1 MTRFFPAGYGFEF
14 ICFILESRWAI
25 FVGCLMSAIICQWI
39 TSCGWLGFFLGGTI
53 IPMLTILVATF
64 LLYLG
69 SHIGAGGPADWED
82 WIDVKDQSLKKKY
95 HKKKIPMD
103 QVYEAY
109 ISGNIDFKKDVYET
123 MLHRNELF
131 SFSFSFKL
139 SVKWFFGTLLK
150 QGVGHSPAMDK
161 SEIKPVYDRGNDF
174 YNWFLGETMVYTS
187 GIFEDEDEKLTTA
200 QIRKMET
207 VCRFVHMKNGSEHLD
222 IGCGWG
228 TLLRHA
234 AKVRNANSVGITL
247 AKNQK
252 EWHEKK
258 CEEEN
263 VKNADSWVMDY
274 RDLPTN
280 KKYDCITCLEMA
292 EHVGIRNFQAFLLQ
306 VKNLLKDDG
315 LFYLQIA
322 GLRRAWQYED
332 LVWGIFMGKYIFP
345 AADASCPLGFVTSQ
359 LERAGF
365 EVHRVENTG
374 VHYSLTIKAWYKN
387 WIKNK
392 ELIIKKYGTYW
403 FRLWTMFL
411 AWSTIIAS
419 QGSSTV
425 FMITS
430 NINHKNDLKSVYN
443 GKTLKLFNRI
453 GHWIGKDR
461 IATQQ

>member
-1 MTRFFPAGYGFEF
+1 MTRLLPAGYGFEF
-14 ICFILESRWAI
+14 VCFLLESRWALPL
-25 FVGCLMSAIICQWI
+25 GCVVSAIICQWA
-39 TSCGWLGFFLGGTI
+39 TSCGWLGFFVGGTI
-53 IPMLTILVATF
+53 IPMLTILIATF
-64 LLYLG
+64 MLFIS
-69 SHIGAGGPADWED
+69 SHIGAGGPADWEE
-82 WIDVKDQSLKKKY
+82 WIDVKDQSLKEKY
-95 HKKKIPMD
+95 HEKKIPMD
-103 QVYEAY
+103 QLYEGY
-109 ISGNIDFKKDVYET
+109 IHGHIDFKHDVYEV

-131 SFSFSFKL
+131 SFSFSFKHTI
-139 SVKWFFGTLLK
+139 KWFLGTLLK
-150 QGVGHSPAMDK
+150 QGVLHSPAMDK
-161 SEIKPVYDRGNDF
+161 EEIKPVYDRGNDF
-174 YNWFLGETMVYTS
+174 YNWFLGDTMVYTS
-187 GIFEDEDEKLTTA
+187 GIFESEDENLKSA

-207 VCRFVHMKNGSEHLD
+207 VCRSVHMKQGSEHLD

-234 AKVRNANSVGITL
+234 AKIHNANSTGITL

-258 CEEEN
+258 CKEES
-263 VKNADSWVMDY
+263 VTNATSYVMDY
-274 RDLPTN
+274 RDLPK

-292 EHVGIRNFQAFLLQ
+292 EHVGIRNFQRFLLQ

-332 LVWGIFMGKYIFP
+332 LMWGIFMGKYIFP

-374 VHYSLTIKAWYKN
+374 VHYSLTIKAWYNN
-387 WIKNK
+387 WMKNK
-392 ELIIKKYGTYW
+392 KAIIAKYNQYW
-403 FRLWTMFL
+403 FRLWAMFL

-425 FMITS
+425 FMITN
-430 NINHKNDLKSVYN
+430 NINHKNDMKSVYN
-443 GKTLKLFNRI
+443 GETLKLFNRI
-453 GHWIGKDR
+453 GHWVGKDR